1 MLLYSSRLRR
11 DTTFIEDH
19 SGEAA
24 NSFTK
29 AMPQFP
35 VAPSTAAVRGG
46 AFVVV
51 VVAAVLLVVVIFTRR
66 SWLGVLI
73 KGACVLLTPTKVFE
87 GYSNSDSNSDS
98 NTRDVSFHPNR
109 KDKIFAPNR
118 RSYLSRGRRQT
129 TIVKQFFGE
138 ETNRFLKRTSAARGV
153 ALVVVVPVVP
163 PVFVF
168 G

>member
-1 MLLYSSRLRR
+1 LYSSRLRR

-51 VVAAVLLVVVIFTRR
+51 VVVAAVLRVVVIFTRR

-73 KGACVLLTPTKVFE
+73 KGACVLVLALTKVFE
-87 GYSNSDSNSDS
+87 GYSNSNSDS

>member
-73 KGACVLLTPTKVFE
+73 KGACVLVLTLTKVFE
-87 GYSNSDSNSDS
+87 GYSNSDS

-118 RSYLSRGRRQT
+118 RSYFSRGRRQT